1 MTTATC
7 GGNLGLCHYNAAV
20 EELRETEYPMIQDS
34 IYLDHAG
41 STLCSKSLMD
51 AFARE
56 MTTVLYG
63 NPHSASTSSQQSTS
77 RVEDARMNLLTFFRA
92 DPADYDVVFVANATA
107 GVKLVVDAM
116 RTQPNGFFYA
126 YHQASHT
133 SLVGV
138 REEAVTS
145 TSVDDDEVS
154 SWLNGRYP
162 FQDITTTSSPLTLFA
177 YPAQSHMDGKRYPL
191 SWAVDIQKAAKSPSH
206 KILTLLDASSFVA
219 TSRLDFSDSN
229 MAPDFTVLSLYKIF
243 GFPDL
248 GALIVK
254 RSSEWVFENR
264 KYFGGGTVDM
274 VVSGKEKWHAPKSQ
288 FLHERLE
295 DGTLPF
301 HNIVAL
307 DIAMET
313 HRRLFGSMD
322 KISSHTSYLAQRMLQ
337 ELGNM
342 RHANGTPVCSTYTT
356 MPTEKNS
363 LGTGPIISF
372 NLKNSYGAW
381 ISLSEFEKLA
391 NLKNIHI
398 RTGGLCSP
406 GGIASALDLQPWE
419 MKKNFSAGFRCGAD
433 SDIMSGKPT
442 GVIRASLGAM
452 STEADVDGFVAFIKE
467 FYQESTIAMVTPDTM
482 LPKLDITPQLPA
494 LKVKT
499 ITVYPIKSCAGFT
512 IPSGVPWEVRPEGL
526 AWDREW
532 CLVHHGSGHALSQK
546 RCPKMALLRPVL
558 DFEKGEL
565 LVTYHGRQHDDR
577 SSQITI
583 PLSADPSVVNSDVD
597 RQSSRVCGEKVATQI
612 YTSDRINSFF
622 SSVLGVPCVLA
633 RFPPGGLGS
642 RRRLSKAQIQ
652 RHQQPS
658 KTHAIPGSFPDVPS
672 PPDSDSEQHKSAT
685 ILLSNESPML
695 VIHSS
700 SVDALNEEIASN
712 GGRPV
717 DEKSFRANI
726 VLKQDVGTKPQPA
739 FSEDS
744 WDSMHI
750 GHQYFKLM
758 GACRRCQMVCIDQDT
773 GEKKEE
779 PFVTL
784 AKTRRFDGKVY
795 FGVHM
800 RHEVL
805 SQENLASKE
814 SQYPTIEVGDSVS
827 AVPRG

>member
-1 MTTATC
+1 MPIQ
-7 GGNLGLCHYNAAV
+7 GGNSHLYRYNVAI
-20 EELRETEYPMIQDS
+20 EEFRETEYPMIKDS

-51 AFARE
+51 SFARE
-56 MTTVLYG
+56 ITTVLYG
-63 NPHSASTSSQQSTS
+63 NPHSASPSSQQSTS
-77 RVEDARMNLLTFFRA
+77 RVEDARMNLLTFFGA
-92 DPADYDVVFVANATA
+92 DPAEYDVVFVANATA
-107 GVKLVVDAM
+107 GVKLVLDAM
-116 RTQPNGFFYA
+116 RTQPDGFLYA
-126 YHQASHT
+126 YHQACHT

-138 REEAVTS
+138 REEAVDS
-145 TSVDDDEVS
+145 ASIDDDEVK
-154 SWLNGRYP
+154 SWLEGQCP
-162 FQDITTTSSPLTLFA
+162 FLEMSTASPSTTLFA
-177 YPAQSHMDGKRYPL
+177 YPAQSHMDGRRYPL
-191 SWAVDIQKAAKSPSH
+191 TWTRDMQKVLQSPH
-206 KILTLLDASSFVA
+206 HRILTLLDASSFVA
-219 TSRLDFSDSN
+219 TSRLDLSDPN
-229 MAPDFTVLSLYKIF
+229 VAPDFTVLSLYKIF

-248 GALIVK
+248 GALLVK

-274 VVSGKEKWHAPKSQ
+274 VVSGKEKWHAPKSH

-307 DIAMET
+307 DIAMDI

-322 KISSHTSYLAQRMLQ
+322 QVSSHTSYLTQRML
-337 ELGNM
+337 EKLGNM
-342 RHANGTPVCSTYTT
+342 RHANGTPVCSIYTS
-356 MPTEKNS
+356 MPDDKNS
-363 LGTGPIISF
+363 LGVGPVISF
-372 NLKNSYGAW
+372 NLRNSHGAW
-381 ISLSEFEKLA
+381 ISLAEFEKLA

-433 SDIMSGKPT
+433 SDVMSGKPT

-452 STEADVDGFVAFIKE
+452 STEADVDDFVAFIKE
-467 FYQESTIAMVTPDTM
+467 FYQESTITPVSPDSAFLSSTT
-482 LPKLDITPQLPA
+482 TPQLPA
-494 LKVKT
+494 LRVKT
-499 ITVYPIKSCAGFT
+499 VTVYPIKSCAGFS

-546 RCPKMALLRPVL
+546 RCPRMALLRPVL

-565 LVTYHGRQHDDR
+565 VVTFHNKLHYDQPRQV
-577 SSQITI
+577 SI
-583 PLSADPSVVNSDVD
+583 PLSADPSVIDSDIE

-612 YTSDRINSFF
+612 YTSSTINSFF

-633 RFPPGGLGS
+633 RFPPGGLGLKS
-642 RRRLSKAQIQ
+642 RLSKAQIQ
-652 RHQQPS
+652 RYQQPT
-658 KTHAIPGSFPDVPS
+658 KTNAIPGSFPGVPS
-672 PPDSDSEQHKSAT
+672 PPDSDSEQNKSAK
-685 ILLSNESPML
+685 ILLSNESPILM
-695 VIHSS
+695 IHSS
-700 SVDALNEEIASN
+700 SVDALNEEISSR

-717 DEKSFRANI
+717 VEKSFRANI
-726 VLKQDVGTKPQPA
+726 VLEQAAGTKPQPA

-750 GHQYFKLM
+750 GRQDFKLL
-758 GACRRCQMVCIDQDT
+758 GACRRCQMVCIDQET

-800 RHEVL
+800 RHDPLIEEDGV
-805 SQENLASKE
+805 SRE
-814 SQYPTIEVGDSVS
+814 SQYPTIEVGDPVT
-827 AVPRG
+827 AITRG

>member
-1 MTTATC
+1 MSSQ
-7 GGNLGLCHYNAAV
+7 GGNSRLYRYNAAV
-20 EELRETEYPMIQDS
+20 EEFRDTEYPMIKDS

-51 AFARE
+51 SFARE
-56 MTTVLYG
+56 ITTVLYG
-63 NPHSASTSSQQSTS
+63 NPHSASPSSQQSTS
-77 RVEDARMNLLTFFRA
+77 RVEDARMNLLTFFGA
-92 DPADYDVVFVANATA
+92 DPAEYDVVFVANATA

-116 RTQPNGFFYA
+116 RTQPDGFLYA
-126 YHQASHT
+126 YHQACHT

-138 REEAVTS
+138 REEAVDS
-145 TSVDDDEVS
+145 TSINDDEVK
-154 SWLNGRYP
+154 SWLEGQCP
-162 FQDITTTSSPLTLFA
+162 FQEMSTASPSTTLFA
-177 YPAQSHMDGKRYPL
+177 YPAQSHLDGRRYPL
-191 SWAVDIQKAAKSPSH
+191 TWTRYMQKVLQSPQH
-206 KILTLLDASSFVA
+206 RILTLLDASSFVA
-219 TSRLDFSDSN
+219 TSRLDFSDPTV
-229 MAPDFTVLSLYKIF
+229 APDFTVLSLYKIF

-248 GALIVK
+248 GALLVK

-264 KYFGGGTVDM
+264 RYFGGGTVDM
-274 VVSGKEKWHAPKSQ
+274 VVSGKEKWHAPKSH

-307 DIAMET
+307 DIAMDI

-322 KISSHTSYLAQRMLQ
+322 QVSSHTSYLTQRML
-337 ELGNM
+337 EKLGNM
-342 RHANGTPVCSTYTT
+342 RHANGIPVCSIYTP
-356 MPTEKNS
+356 MPDENNS
-363 LGTGPIISF
+363 LGVGPVVSF
-372 NLKNSYGAW
+372 NLRNSHGAW
-381 ISLSEFEKLA
+381 ISLAEFEKLA

-452 STEADVDGFVAFIKE
+452 STEADVDGFVAFTKE
-467 FYQESTIAMVTPDTM
+467 FYQESTITAVSPDSAFVSSTTTP
-482 LPKLDITPQLPA
+482 LLPA

-499 ITVYPIKSCAGFT
+499 VTVYPIKSCAGFS

-546 RCPKMALLRPVL
+546 RCPRMALLRPVL

-565 LVTYHGRQHDDR
+565 VVTFHGRLHDDQPR
-577 SSQITI
+577 QVSI
-583 PLSADPSVVNSDVD
+583 PLSADPSVIDSDLE

-612 YTSDRINSFF
+612 YTSITINSFF

-633 RFPPGGLGS
+633 RFPPGGLGLKS
-642 RRRLSKAQIQ
+642 RLSKAQIQ
-652 RHQQPS
+652 RYQQPT
-658 KTHAIPGSFPDVPS
+658 KTNAIPGSFPDVPS
-672 PPDSDSEQHKSAT
+672 PPDSDSEQNKSAK
-685 ILLSNESPML
+685 ILLSNESPILM
-695 VIHSS
+695 IHSS
-700 SVDALNEEIASN
+700 SVDALNEEISSR

-717 DEKSFRANI
+717 VEKSFRANI
-726 VLKQDVGTKPQPA
+726 VLEQAAGSKPQPA

-750 GHQYFKLM
+750 GCQNFKLL
-758 GACRRCQMVCIDQDT
+758 GACRRCQMVCIDQET

-800 RHEVL
+800 RHDPFVE
-805 SQENLASKE
+805 EDGASRE
-814 SQYPTIEVGDSVS
+814 SQYPTIEVGDPVT
-827 AVPRG
+827 AITRG